1 MKHADLKELLDEK
14 ATRYNSAEFIES
26 DPIQIPHLFTKKED
40 IEISGFLAATIA
52 WGQRPTIIKNAKRLV
67 EGMDFAPHDFIL
79 NHTAK
84 DLQRFEGFVHRTF
97 NYDDLLFFITSMQ
110 NIYKHHTS
118 LENCFLPVAGD
129 QNLKTGINNF
139 RNIFFEIEHL
149 ERSKKHVSDPFRNSA
164 CKRINMYLRW
174 MVRPNDTGVD
184 FGIWKNISPALLS
197 CPLDV
202 HTGNV
207 ARSLGLL
214 QRKQND
220 WKAVEELDA
229 SLRKF
234 NPADPV
240 LYDFA
245 LFGMGVF
252 ENIK

>member
-14 ATRYNSAEFIES
+14 AIQYNSTEFIES

-67 EGMDFAPHDFIL
+67 EGMDYAPHDFIL
-79 NHTAK
+79 NHTPQ

-97 NYDDLLFFITSMQ
+97 NYDDLLFFITSLR
-110 NIYKHHTS
+110 NIYQRYGS
-118 LENCFLPVAGD
+118 LENCFTPNTGD
-129 QNLKTGINNF
+129 TNLKNGINNF
-139 RNIFFEIEHL
+139 RNIFFEIDHL
-149 ERSKKHVSDPFRNSA
+149 DRSKKHVSDPFRNSA

-174 MVRPNDTGVD
+174 MVRPNDSGVD
-184 FGIWKNISPALLS
+184 FGIWKNISPSLLS

-207 ARSLGLL
+207 ARTLGLL
-214 QRKQND
+214 KRKQND
-220 WKAVEELDA
+220 WKAVEELDS

-234 NPADPV
+234 NAKDPV
-240 LYDFA
+240 VYDFA

-252 ENIK
+252 ENIR